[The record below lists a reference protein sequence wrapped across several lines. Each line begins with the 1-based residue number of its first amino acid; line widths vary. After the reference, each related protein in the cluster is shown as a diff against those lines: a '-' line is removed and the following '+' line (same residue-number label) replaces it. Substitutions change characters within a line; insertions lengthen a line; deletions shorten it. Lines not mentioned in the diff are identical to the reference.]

1 MHDHIMMLDIG
12 QPSFSVEIELDQSIK
27 SIGSAYSM
35 VIRHMYDYLGHES
48 LRLLFFFN
56 LPL

>member
-48 LRLLFFFN
+48 LRLLFFF
-56 LPL
+56 